1 MIKLNQK
8 TWLEPYIVMNTELRQ
23 KAKNDFEKDLFKLMN
38 NAAFG
43 KTMDNVRKHRDMKL
57 VTTERRRNYFV
68 LEPNYHTTNFSTGN
82 LLAVEM
88 KISQILMN
96 KPVYLGLLILDL
108 IKTSMYEFWCNY
120 IKPKYG
126 EKAKLC
132 YIDTGSFIIHVKTEN
147 FCKDIAENVEK
158 RFDTSNFE
166 IDRPLPIDKNKTVI
180 GLMKDEL
187 GGQIMKKVFWIKSK
201 NI

>member
-1 MIKLNQK
+1 
-8 TWLEPYIVMNTELRQ
+8 MNTELRQ

-68 LEPNYHTTNFSTGN
+68 LEPNYHTKNFFTGN

-96 KPVYLGLLILDL
+96 KLVCLGLLILDL
-108 IKTSMYEFWCNY
+108 IKAAMYEFWCNY

-187 GGQIMKKVFWIKSK
+187 GGQIMKKSFLD
-201 NI
+201 